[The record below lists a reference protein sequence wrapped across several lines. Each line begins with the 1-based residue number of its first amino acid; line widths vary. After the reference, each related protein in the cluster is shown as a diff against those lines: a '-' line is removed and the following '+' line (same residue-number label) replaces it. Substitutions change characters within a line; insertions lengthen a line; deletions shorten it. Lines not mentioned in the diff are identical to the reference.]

1 MHGTQYHAAAIQ
13 LADLQVCGMHAQRH
27 NRFLTM
33 LAADKTIL
41 VEETVSAVLKGCWLE
56 LVH

>member
-33 LAADKTIL
+33 LAANKTIL
-41 VEETVSAVLKGCWLE
+41 ATNN
-56 LVH
+56 